1 MVINPAASALVFP
14 GQGSQIVGMGKD
26 LASTFSVA
34 RAVFEEANSTVD
46 FPLSKLMWDGPDI
59 DLNDTINTQ
68 PALFVHSIA
77 ALRVLK
83 SFYPTFVPAYVAGHS
98 LGELTALVAADAMS
112 FSDGLKLVRKRGEL
126 MKEAGRMNPGGMAA
140 IMGVDIPTLEK
151 ICMRASTA
159 YQFVTV
165 ANDNSPGQ
173 VVISGHKPALERAL
187 VLAKE
192 AGARRT
198 LPLPV
203 SIAAHSRLMASIQ
216 SEWDDAIKEAS
227 CSDPAV
233 PVVGNVTAGLLTKA
247 NTLQED
253 ISAQMQSRVRWVDSV
268 RFMVER
274 GVTTILEVGTGSVLG
289 GLIKRITSDVMIL
302 PLGNPLD
309 FDALN

>member
-1 MVINPAASALVFP
+1 MAINPAASALVFP
-14 GQGSQIVGMGKD
+14 GQGSQVVGMGRD
-26 LASTFSVA
+26 LAATFTIA
-34 RAVFEEANSTVD
+34 RTVFEEADSILRL
-46 FPLSKLMWDGPDI
+46 PLAKLMWEGPDVE
-59 DLNDTINTQ
+59 LNDTINTQ

-98 LGELTALVAADAMS
+98 LGELTALVASGAMN
-112 FSDGLKLVRKRGEL
+112 FSDGLKLVRTRGEL

-159 YQFVTV
+159 YQLVTV

-203 SIAAHSRLMASIQ
+203 SIAAHSRLMSSIQ
-216 SEWDDAIKEAS
+216 HDWDEAINGVS
-227 CSDPAV
+227 CNDPSV
-233 PVVGNVTAGLLTKA
+233 PVIGNVTAGLLTKSDV
-247 NTLQED
+247 LRED

-268 RFMVER
+268 RFMTER
-274 GVTTILEVGTGSVLG
+274 GVTTFLEVGTGSVLA
-289 GLIKRITSDVMIL
+289 GLIKRISSESMVL
-302 PLGNPLD
+302 SLGNPQD

>member
-1 MVINPAASALVFP
+1 MAINPAASTLVFP
-14 GQGSQIVGMGKD
+14 GQGSQVVGMGRK
-26 LASTFSVA
+26 LATTFTVA
-34 RAVFEEANSTVD
+34 RTVFEEADSTLG
-46 FPLSKLMWDGPDI
+46 FPLTKLMWEGPDGE
-59 DLNDTINTQ
+59 LNDTVNTQ
-68 PALFVHSIA
+68 PSLFVHSIA
-77 ALRVLK
+77 AFRVLK

-98 LGELTALVAADAMS
+98 LGELTALVAASAIT
-112 FSDGLKLVRKRGEL
+112 FSDGLKLVRTRGEL
-126 MKEAGRMNPGGMAA
+126 MKEAGRINPGGMAA

-159 YQFVTV
+159 YQLVTV

-203 SIAAHSRLMASIQ
+203 SIAAHSRLMSGIQ
-216 SEWDDAIKEAS
+216 HDWDEAVNNVS
-227 CSDPAV
+227 CSDPKI
-233 PVVGNVTAGLLTKA
+233 PVIGNVTAGLLTKA
-247 NTLQED
+247 DALRED

-268 RFMVER
+268 RFMTER
-274 GVTTILEVGTGSVLG
+274 GVTTFLEVGTGSVLG
-289 GLIKRITSDVMIL
+289 GLIKRISNDVMVL
-302 PLGNPLD
+302 PLGNPQD